1 MLGLTDK
8 TDAEVLTRWHLIA
21 PVPSVLGPG
30 RRFADF
36 LPPLPDLAAGQSA
49 LDVEPDFP
57 DCGPNESAAGQACG
71 PTVGAWT
78 GARRTIREAIDRAQ
92 RYAKALRTRSTL
104 TRAQLGEEEGV
115 SETRVTQLLGL
126 LRLDRAI
133 VSHAA
138 DLALDQPVPAMKDL
152 LRISRLPAGRQQVE
166 RYVAVCAML
175 GGQRAGRAEL
185 PKQRGLQHLFRQA
198 RLWQEAIDAG
208 TYRSVSELARAEGVS
223 PARVVKVLDLLR
235 LAPDLRQALDVE
247 PDRLPAGLTQ
257 KEAMR
262 IARMKTTDEQRA
274 AMAGYHRAVGSSGS
288 LVRHGAGTA
297 NP

>member
-8 TDAEVLTRWHLIA
+8 SDAEVLTRWHLIA

-57 DCGPNESAAGQACG
+57 DCGPSESVAGQPCG

-104 TRAQLGEEEGV
+104 TRAQLGEEEDV
-115 SETRVTQLLGL
+115 SETRITQVLGL
-126 LRLDRAI
+126 LRLDRTI
-133 VSHAA
+133 VAHAA
-138 DLALDQPVPAMKDL
+138 DLGIDEPVPAMTDL
-152 LRISRLPAGRQQVE
+152 IQISRLPTGRQQVE
-166 RYVAVCAML
+166 RYVAVCATL
-175 GGQRAGRAEL
+175 GGARAGEVEL

-208 TYRSVSELARAEGVS
+208 RYRSVSELARAEGVCH
-223 PARVVKVLDLLR
+223 ARVGKVMDLLR
-235 LAPDLRQALDVE
+235 LTPDVRSALDVE

-262 IARMKTTDEQRA
+262 IARMKTADDQRSALARFLGVA
-274 AMAGYHRAVGSSGS
+274 AAAK
-288 LVRHGAGTA
+288 
-297 NP
+297 

>member
-49 LDVEPDFP
+49 LDVEPDFS
-57 DCGPNESAAGQACG
+57 DCRPSESAAGQACG

-92 RYAKALRTRSTL
+92 RYAKTLRAHSGL
-104 TRAQLGEEEGV
+104 TRAQLGEQEGV
-115 SETRVTQLLGL
+115 SETRITQVLGL
-126 LRLDRAI
+126 LRLDRTI
-133 VSHAA
+133 VAHAA
-138 DLALDQPVPAMKDL
+138 DLAIDEPVPAMTDL
-152 LRISRLPAGRQQVE
+152 IQISRLPTGRQQVE
-166 RYVAVCAML
+166 RYVAVCATL
-175 GGQRAGRAEL
+175 GGQREGKAEL
-185 PKQRGLQHLFRQA
+185 PKQRGLQHLFRRA

-208 TYRSVSELARAEGVS
+208 TYRSVAELARAEGVHH
-223 PARVVKVLDLLR
+223 ARVGKVLDLLR
-235 LAPDLRQALDVE
+235 LPPDLRQALDVE

-257 KEAMR
+257 KDAMK
-262 IARMKTTDEQRA
+262 IARMKTAEEQRA
-274 AMAGYHRAVGSSGS
+274 ALARYDR
-288 LVRHGAGTA
+288 LDRYHGAA
-297 NP
+297 AAK

>member
-57 DCGPNESAAGQACG
+57 DCGPNKNAAGQACG

-92 RYAKALRTRSTL
+92 RYAKTLRTRSTL

-115 SETRVTQLLGL
+115 SETRVTQVLGL
-126 LRLDRAI
+126 LRLDRTI
-133 VSHAA
+133 VAHAA
-138 DLALDQPVPAMKDL
+138 DLGLDQPVPTMKDL
-152 LRISRLPAGRQQVE
+152 IAISRLPSGRQQVE
-166 RYVAVCAML
+166 RYVALCATL
-175 GGQRAGRAEL
+175 AGQRVGDAEL

-198 RLWQEAIDAG
+198 RIWQEAIDAG
-208 TYRSVSELARAEGVS
+208 RYRSVSELARAAGVCH
-223 PARVVKVLDLLR
+223 ARVGKVMDLLR
-235 LAPDLRQALDVE
+235 LTPDVQQALDVE
-247 PDRLPAGLTQ
+247 PDVLPPGITQ

-262 IARMKTTDEQRA
+262 IARMTTAEEQRSA
-274 AMAGYHRAVGSSGS
+274 LSRF
-288 LVRHGAGTA
+288 RGTA
-297 NP
+297 HAAK